1 MCTLVRC
8 CGSVYIGGVLW
19 SVYTGGVLWNA
30 YIGGVLW
37 SVYTGGVLWN
47 AYIGGV
53 LWSVYIGRIL
63 IVQDRESI
71 HIVHTGELL
80 WSGVHVVDCVHRCT
94 LVERC
99 GMCKKM

>member
-19 SVYTGGVLWNA
+19 NA

-37 SVYTGGVLWN
+37 SVCT
-47 AYIGGV
+47 GGV

-71 HIVHTGELL
+71 HIVYTMQY
-80 WSGVHVVDCVHRCT
+80 VHYS
-94 LVERC
+94 L
-99 GMCKKM
+99 

>member
-1 MCTLVRC
+1 MCTLVECCGVCTLVECCGMRTLVRC

-19 SVYTGGVLWNA
+19 SAYTGGVLWN
-30 YIGGVLW
+30 
-37 SVYTGGVLWN
+37 
-47 AYIGGV
+47 
-53 LWSVYIGRIL
+53 VYIGRIL
-63 IVQDRESI
+63 IVQDPESI